1 MSAELGGADVTDHLI
16 ELLAGRGVALVTDAE
31 RDVAERAKRGLAYVA
46 ADFGEEMVRATETKQ
61 VEREFEMFNGT
72 KF

>member
-1 MSAELGGADVTDHLI
+1 M
-16 ELLAGRGVALVTDAE
+16 TDAE
-31 RDVAERAKRGLAYVA
+31 RDVAESAKRGLAYVA
-46 ADFGEEMVRATETKQ
+46 ADFGEEMVRAMETKQ